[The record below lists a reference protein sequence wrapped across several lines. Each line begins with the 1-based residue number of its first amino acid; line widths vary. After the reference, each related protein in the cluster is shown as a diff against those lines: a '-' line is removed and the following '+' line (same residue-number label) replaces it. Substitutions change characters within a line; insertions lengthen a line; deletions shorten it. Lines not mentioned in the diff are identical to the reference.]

1 MDAVAAMLA
10 EDVTLTMPPMPTWFV
25 GRAAVAGFF
34 GRLPLRANRRWRLL
48 PVGANGQVAFAH
60 YVWDESGGHF
70 LPHGVNV
77 LALSGSLVSEI
88 DAFLYPQDFAR
99 FGLPETLPG

>member
-34 GRLPLRANRRWRLL
+34 GRLPLRAGRRWRLL

-60 YVWDESGGHF
+60 YVWDESTGRF

-77 LALSGSLVSEI
+77 LALKGSLVSEI
-88 DAFLYPQDFAR
+88 NAFLYPEDYPL
-99 FGLPETLPG
+99 FGLPEALPG